1 MSVIRSLPL
10 FPLGLV
16 LYPQERLP
24 LHIFEPRYKE
34 MAQHC
39 IREDQPFGVVLSED
53 EEVEEVGTTA
63 HIARVI
69 NRYDD
74 GRMDLLVV
82 GQKRFRID
90 QIYEERSYLTAD
102 VETLEEAEE
111 PVERGMRERA
121 ITQHMKLLELVGHT
135 VRPSL
140 YENVDRLSYLL
151 AQNAGLEAQQKQRVL
166 EMPSENE
173 RIAYLVRH
181 FESLI
186 PRVEEQESVR
196 RRIQSDGHFKDFP
209 SIE

>member
-1 MSVIRSLPL
+1 MSAIRSLPL
-10 FPLGLV
+10 FPLELV
-16 LYPQERLP
+16 LYPRERLP

-34 MAQHC
+34 MAQYC
-39 IREDQPFGVVLSED
+39 MREDRPFGVVLSED
-53 EEVEEVGTTA
+53 EEIEEVGTTA
-63 HIARVI
+63 RIARVI

-102 VETLEEAEE
+102 VETLEETEE

-196 RRIQSDGHFKDFP
+196 QRIQSDGHFKDFP

>member
-10 FPLGLV
+10 FPLELV
-16 LYPQERLP
+16 LYPRERLP

-34 MAQHC
+34 MAQYC
-39 IREDQPFGVVLSED
+39 MREDRPFGVVLSED
-53 EEVEEVGTTA
+53 EEIEEVGTTA
-63 HIARVI
+63 RIARVI

-102 VETLEEAEE
+102 VETLEEAKE

>member
-10 FPLGLV
+10 FPLELV
-16 LYPQERLP
+16 LYPRERLP

-34 MAQHC
+34 MAQYC
-39 IREDQPFGVVLSED
+39 MREDRPFGVVLSED
-53 EEVEEVGTTA
+53 EEIEEVGTTA
-63 HIARVI
+63 RIARVI

-102 VETLEEAEE
+102 VETLEETEE

>member
-1 MSVIRSLPL
+1 MSAIRSLPL
-10 FPLGLV
+10 FPLELV
-16 LYPQERLP
+16 LYPRERLP

-34 MAQHC
+34 MAQYC
-39 IREDQPFGVVLSED
+39 MREDRPFGVVLSED
-53 EEVEEVGTTA
+53 EEIEEVGTTA
-63 HIARVI
+63 RIARVI

-102 VETLEEAEE
+102 VETLEETEE

>member
-10 FPLGLV
+10 FPLELV
-16 LYPQERLP
+16 LYPRERLP

-34 MAQHC
+34 MAQYC
-39 IREDQPFGVVLSED
+39 MREDRPFGVVLSED
-53 EEVEEVGTTA
+53 EEIEEVGTTA
-63 HIARVI
+63 RIARVI

-111 PVERGMRERA
+111 PIERGMRERA

>member
-1 MSVIRSLPL
+1 MPVIRSLPL

-16 LYPQERLP
+16 LYPHERLP

-34 MAQHC
+34 MTQRC
-39 IREDQPFGVVLSED
+39 MREDRPFGVVLSED
-53 EEVEEVGTTA
+53 DEIEEVGTTA
-63 HIARVI
+63 RIARVI

-74 GRMDLLVV
+74 GRMDLLVM

-90 QIYEERSYLTAD
+90 QIYEEHSYLTAD
-102 VETLEEAEE
+102 VETLGEAEE
-111 PVERGMRERA
+111 PIERGMRERA

-151 AQNAGLEAQQKQRVL
+151 AQNAGLEARQKQRVL

-181 FESLI
+181 FEALI

-209 SIE
+209 SVE